1 MIKIY
6 NNNND
11 NYNQDIVA
19 VSDAMLEM
27 WISFASVGDPTP
39 PTSSLQTT
47 WEPVTP
53 EDHRYLVIGE
63 Q

>member
-1 MIKIY
+1 MMKIY

-27 WISFASVGDPTP
+27 WIIN
-39 PTSSLQTT
+39 
-47 WEPVTP
+47 
-53 EDHRYLVIGE
+53 H
-63 Q
+63 

>member
-6 NNNND
+6 NND
-11 NYNQDIVA
+11 NYNQDIVT

-47 WEPVTP
+47 WVPVTP